1 MKHLIRLMIATVP
14 FATLGIIFLFVHKVK
29 TEKKLDKIAQEG
41 YETAEDILYPLR
53 SQRYRRV

>member
-1 MKHLIRLMIATVP
+1 MKHLNKLKIVIAS
-14 FATLGIIFLFVHKVK
+14 FATLGIICFLVHKSK

-53 SQRYRRV
+53 SQKYRRV